1 MAIEIFDVP
10 QGSDEWKAVK
20 IGVPSASRFSDI
32 MAQGQGKSR
41 DKYMRQLAGEIIS
54 EIPMETFRSK
64 AMEHG
69 TQVEPEARN
78 LYAMLANCEVQ
89 QVGFIKNGRVG
100 CSPDGMISEDGML
113 ELKRSDPAD
122 LIERWRDKGFKPP
135 SEHMAQLQGN
145 LMVADRKWIDIGLYF
160 PKMPMWR
167 MRVKRDEHYIARMRV
182 GIEQFIEDLDELVK
196 QVRGYGL

>member
-1 MAIEIFDVP
+1 MAIEIIDVP
-10 QGSDEWKAVK
+10 QGSDEWKVAK
-20 IGVPSASRFSDI
+20 LGIPSASRFSDI
-32 MAQGQGKSR
+32 MAAGQGKMR
-41 DKYMRQLAGEIIS
+41 DLYMRQLAGEIVS
-54 EIPMETFRSK
+54 ELPMETFRSK

-78 LYAMLANCEVQ
+78 LYAMLANVEVQ
-89 QVGFIKNGRVG
+89 EVGFIKNGRLG
-100 CSPDGMISEDGML
+100 CSPDGLIGDPGML
-113 ELKRSDPAD
+113 ELKRVNPAD
-122 LIERWRDKGFKPP
+122 LIERWRDKGFKVP

-145 LMVADRKWIDIGLYF
+145 LMVAERKWIDIGLYY

-182 GIEQFIEDLDELVK
+182 GIDQFIEDLDMLVK